1 MPQLIPRTDQV
12 GWLTPALSEVIEA
25 SPVRLHTEQEKAEQ
39 LAMFRA
45 QLAQLGIVAQVMDIK
60 FNDSHLRYHLRPAG
74 ESVATN
80 SYEEFIV
87 NLRQAVPDIKRV
99 MGAIAVEVLVSPQKP
114 LIVQLLVRPANYTS
128 LEIRT
133 IFRERE
139 FIETKSSTTLPL
151 GYNLDQDLVMLQLE
165 NLRHLLIV
173 GSTTHRYQLLANILS
188 SLIMFNTPLE
198 LRYALIGQDVDPFSQ
213 LAQTPHVLGGTLTT
227 IRELRRLL
235 DGLAKHLGQR
245 KQQFTKL
252 GMTSLAEYNQ
262 RMANENQKPFP
273 RLLIVID
280 TIPFED
286 EWVKQ
291 REGWFSTLYRLVKEG
306 PAVGIYVILTTS
318 SVAPHHLPPQLMNLF
333 KSQMGLK
340 SALND
345 IEWRESLPTL
355 PLPFIDVVY
364 QGSIGKPIP
373 LELPKISE
381 AHLSKLV
388 KYWRQMTA
396 KRSMVALAQGKERST
411 GDTGLLTLR
420 QDARLKTARSK
431 LQEQQQ
437 QPPKQQISA
446 TSQTTPVIQPQPAI
460 LPPQTA
466 ILEKS
471 HRQAGALAAYLGW
484 LSIGPLVDVLD
495 LSLEE
500 ARSTIAAL
508 QDTGVLEPSSGP
520 IWRFLRL
527 DNS

>member
-12 GWLTPALSEVIEA
+12 GWITPALSEIIEA

-39 LAMFRA
+39 IAIFRA

-74 ESVATN
+74 ESLASN
-80 SYEEFIV
+80 SYEQFIAD
-87 NLRQAVPDIKRV
+87 LRQALPEIKRL
-99 MGAIAVEVLVSPQKP
+99 MGAVAVEVLISPQKP
-114 LIVQLLVRPANYTS
+114 LIVQLLVRPATYKN

-133 IFRERE
+133 LFREHE
-139 FIETKSSTTLPL
+139 FIENDSTTVLPL
-151 GYNLDQDLVMLQLE
+151 GYNLDQELVMVQLE

-173 GSTTHRYQLLANILS
+173 GSTTHRYQLLANLLS
-188 SLIMFNTPLE
+188 TLIMFNTPLE
-198 LRYALIGQDVDPFSQ
+198 LRYALIGQDVEPFTQ

-245 KQQFTKL
+245 KQQFGKL
-252 GMTSLAEYNQ
+252 GTTSLDEYNN
-262 RMANENQKPFP
+262 RLSAENQKPFP

-280 TIPFED
+280 TIPFEE

-318 SVAPHHLPPQLMNLF
+318 SVAKHHMPPQLMNLF
-333 KSQMGLK
+333 KSQIGLK
-340 SALND
+340 SALNQMT
-345 IEWRESLPTL
+345 WRESLSKSL
-355 PLPFIDVVY
+355 PLPFLDIVY
-364 QGSIGKPIP
+364 QSSTGKPVPI
-373 LELPKISE
+373 ELPE
-381 AHLSKLV
+381 MEEDHLTKLV

-396 KRSMVALAQGKERST
+396 KRSMVALAQGQEKST

-420 QDARLKTARSK
+420 QDARLKTARAKQHQNQQSK
-431 LQEQQQ
+431 QDQA
-437 QPPKQQISA
+437 SA
-446 TSQTTPVIQPQPAI
+446 SLSTPVSQPKPTT
-460 LPPQTA
+460 LPPQTV

-500 ARSTIAAL
+500 ARSTLDTL
-508 QDTGVLEPSSGP
+508 QDSGVLERGSGP

-527 DNS
+527 DNN

>member
-12 GWLTPALSEVIEA
+12 GWITPALSEIIEA
-25 SPVRLHTEQEKAEQ
+25 SPVRLHTEQEKSEQ
-39 LAMFRA
+39 IAMFRA

-74 ESVATN
+74 ESLASN
-80 SYEEFIV
+80 SYEQFIAD
-87 NLRQAVPDIKRV
+87 LRQAVPEIKRL
-99 MGAIAVEVLVSPQKP
+99 MGAVAVEVLVSPQKP
-114 LIVQLLVRPANYTS
+114 LIVQILVRLATYKN

-133 IFRERE
+133 IYREHE
-139 FIETKSSTTLPL
+139 FIENESTTALPL
-151 GYNLDQDLVMLQLE
+151 GYNLDQELVMVQLE

-173 GSTTHRYQLLANILS
+173 GSATNRYQLLANLLGT
-188 SLIMFNTPLE
+188 LIMFNTPLE
-198 LRYALIGQDVDPFSQ
+198 LRYALIGQDVEPFSQ
-213 LAQTPHVLGGTLTT
+213 LSQTPHVLGGTLTT

-245 KQQFTKL
+245 KQQFGKL
-252 GMTSLAEYNQ
+252 GTTSLDEYNS
-262 RMANENQKPFP
+262 RLGAENQKPFP

-280 TIPFED
+280 TIPFEED
-286 EWVKQ
+286 WVKQ

-318 SVAPHHLPPQLMNLF
+318 SVAKHHLPPQLMNLF
-333 KSQMGLK
+333 KSQIGLK
-340 SALND
+340 SALNQMT
-345 IEWRESLPTL
+345 WRESLPSM

-364 QGSIGKPIP
+364 QGSTGKPTPI
-373 LELPKISE
+373 ELPEIDDN
-381 AHLSKLV
+381 HLTTLV
-388 KYWRQMTA
+388 RYWRQMTA
-396 KRSMVALAQGKERST
+396 KRSMVALAQGREKST

-420 QDARLKTARSK
+420 QDARLKTARAK
-431 LQEQQQ
+431 QQQ
-437 QPPKQQISA
+437 NQQTRQELSGASLSTPILQPK
-446 TSQTTPVIQPQPAI
+446 PAS

-500 ARSTIAAL
+500 ARSTIDAL
-508 QDTGVLEPSSGP
+508 QDSGVLERGSGP

-527 DNS
+527 DNN